1 MQQAE
6 QQGEKV
12 IAPGSVRDTG
22 GRIKQLLEHYQLTT
36 YQANEKLGYAKSSKL
51 YKVLSNEVRP
61 GYETLLEIITAFPDV
76 SALWLLNGSGP
87 MITGPAATDA
97 APSAPRAVVASKRL
111 PAVNSG
117 RVLTL
122 TIDREGNENTELVP
136 VQAQAG
142 YSVQHNEAVYLQEL
156 PRYRIPGFE
165 HGTYRAFEVA
175 GDSMEPTLNHRDV
188 VVCSYVDNWRLLVP
202 GEVYVVVTDESVMLK
217 RIHERITDRA
227 GEVMLHSDNPH
238 RKPYP
243 MDAADIT
250 QIWRVRGY
258 ISTYIPSKPDVTVER
273 LWEVID
279 LLGGDRGAVRQHL
292 EENAPSD
299 APR

>member
-1 MQQAE
+1 ME
-6 QQGEKV
+6 SV
-12 IAPGSVRDTG
+12 GSEVENIIPVVARVREFFEYYG
-22 GRIKQLLEHYQLTT
+22 LNASSAAK
-36 YQANEKLGYAKSSKL
+36 ALGYNTTSKL
-51 YKVLSNEVRP
+51 YKILQGSEPSLPTLVDFLTKWPELSVEWLVLGN
-61 GYETLLEIITAFPDV
+61 
-76 SALWLLNGSGP
+76 GP
-87 MITGPAATDA
+87 MLRGDSGGAAA
-97 APSAPRAVVASKRL
+97 SPPKESAASKRL

-117 RVLTL
+117 RVLTV
-122 TIDREGNENTELVP
+122 TVDRENNENTELVP
-136 VQAQAG
+136 VHAQAG
-142 YSVQHNEAVYLQEL
+142 YSLQHNEATYLQDL
-156 PRYRIPGFE
+156 PRYLIPGFE

-250 QIWRVRGY
+250 QLWRVRGY

-279 LLGGDRGAVRQHL
+279 LLGGDRGEVRRHL
-292 EENAPSD
+292 EENAPAD